1 MSITIVFLSGAIIA
15 LVIANNTTKTLDLL
29 SKAWKWIKSKF

>member
-1 MSITIVFLSGAIIA
+1 MSITIAFISGAIVA
-15 LVIANNTTKTLDLL
+15 LVIANNTAKTLDLL